1 MGTEPS
7 ARTSGDARI
16 LLVGNPNAGKST
28 LFNALTGAQAR
39 VGNFPGITVQ
49 VGSAGLKLPSGES
62 ARLLDLPGSYSLAA
76 RSTEERIAVEALTAP
91 FAAGSATPRQVA
103 VLVLDATSLRRG
115 LYLATQVLDGD
126 LPCVIALSMMDEAR
140 ALGLGV
146 KVEQLASALGC
157 PVVGVVAPQ
166 KEGLP
171 ELLKAIEQQLA
182 TPTLA
187 QPTPFSAELEA
198 EFARLAEGEPGAAAA
213 ASSARNDRLL
223 AQWALLS
230 RDKSDSEPERAD
242 FERFV
247 ERAKSADS
255 SLAEQTVV
263 ERYAHVDRLLEG
275 VLAEEPASKQGSSAP
290 KTRTTRID
298 DILVHPVWG
307 LIAFLITMFVVFQAL
322 FAWAEPLTGL
332 IEDGTN
338 AVKDFA
344 RGAIPPGP
352 FNELVTDGVIAGVGN
367 VLVFIPQIAILFAF
381 LTLLEDSGYLARVA
395 FVIDRVMGKVGL
407 NGRAFVPLLSGFAC
421 AIPAV
426 LATRTLERKRDRLLV
441 MLVVPIMSCS
451 ARLPVYVLLTS
462 VAFDREAKVLGVLS
476 QGALVLF
483 AMYVLSAVLAL
494 TAAAVLGRTVLKGG
508 APTLVLELPRYRLP
522 RLRNLFSVV
531 GRKVSQFVTDAGTVI
546 LALTIVLWALL
557 NYPRSEDVHDQFEAR
572 RTAAAEVADEAER
585 LEFTQ
590 AVDAEEAGERLRS
603 SAGGRLGR
611 ALEPAIRPLGFDWKI
626 GVGLIGSFAAREVFV
641 STLALVYN
649 RTDASEESESLH
661 QTLREAKHADGS
673 AVFTPLA
680 SISLMVF
687 FVLAAQ
693 CMSTVAIVK
702 RESGSWK
709 WAVFMVVYMTAAAY
723 LASLLVYQGGKL
735 LGFT

>member
-7 ARTSGDARI
+7 ARTTGEARV

-49 VGSAGLKLPSGES
+49 VGSAGFKLPGGES

-91 FAAGSATPRQVA
+91 FAGGSATPARQAA

-157 PVVGVVAPQ
+157 PVVGVVAPK
-166 KEGLP
+166 KEGLS

-187 QPTPFSAELEA
+187 KPTPFSAELEA
-198 EFARLAEGEPGAAAA
+198 EFARLAEAAPGAATG
-213 ASSARNDRLL
+213 SPRNDRLL

-230 RDKSDSEPERAD
+230 RDKSDDEPGRAD

-247 ERAKSADS
+247 ERAASAS
-255 SLAEQTVV
+255 SALAEQTVI

-275 VLAEEPASKQGSSAP
+275 VLAEEPARPQGAP
-290 KTRTTRID
+290 QKTRTTRID
-298 DILVHPVWG
+298 DILVHPFWG

-395 FVIDRVMGKVGL
+395 FVIDRVMGRVGL

-483 AMYVLSAVLAL
+483 AMYLLSAVLAL
-494 TAAAVLGRTVLKGG
+494 TAAAVLGRTVLKGS
-508 APTLVLELPRYRLP
+508 APTLVLELPRYRMP

-557 NYPRSEDVHDQFEAR
+557 NYPRSEGVHEQFEAR
-572 RTAAAEVADEAER
+572 RTAAAEIADEAER
-585 LEFTQ
+585 LELTQ

-603 SAGGRLGR
+603 SAGGLGR
-611 ALEPAIRPLGFDWKI
+611 AIEPAIRPLGFDWKI

-661 QTLREAKHADGS
+661 QTLREAKHAGGS
-673 AVFTPLA
+673 AVFTPLS

-735 LGFT
+735 LGFA